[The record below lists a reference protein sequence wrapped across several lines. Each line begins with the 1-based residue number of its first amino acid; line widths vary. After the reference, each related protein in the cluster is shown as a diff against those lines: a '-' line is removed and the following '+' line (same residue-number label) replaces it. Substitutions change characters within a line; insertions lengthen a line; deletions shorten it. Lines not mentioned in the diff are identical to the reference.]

1 MDDPF
6 KNLLEMGF
14 GNELV
19 SKNRAMSYT
28 DLGFIY
34 SLLTIAY
41 KKKDKIKYVKWSNK
55 LENQYLNNNYKT
67 VMQTL

>member
-6 KNLLEMGF
+6 KNLIEMGF

>member
-1 MDDPF
+1 MDEPF
-6 KNLLEMGF
+6 KNLIEMGF

-28 DLGFIY
+28 DLGFLY

>member
-1 MDDPF
+1 MDEPF
-6 KNLLEMGF
+6 KNLIEMNF
-14 GNELV
+14 ANEQV
-19 SKNRAMSYT
+19 SKNRAMSYS